1 MEYRTAVPIN
11 TITIKVKDVEMPIKS
26 AMAAAMVDA
35 EEPAE
40 IQIEPTAAKMKIKF
54 TILPNHPFTAFSP
67 REYLH
72 KAPKRSSLSFLM

>member
-26 AMAAAMVDA
+26 AMVDA

>member
-1 MEYRTAVPIN
+1 MPFSIPTREEMEYRTAVPIN

-54 TILPNHPFTAFSP
+54 TILRQCETFSVN
-67 REYLH
+67 
-72 KAPKRSSLSFLM
+72 M